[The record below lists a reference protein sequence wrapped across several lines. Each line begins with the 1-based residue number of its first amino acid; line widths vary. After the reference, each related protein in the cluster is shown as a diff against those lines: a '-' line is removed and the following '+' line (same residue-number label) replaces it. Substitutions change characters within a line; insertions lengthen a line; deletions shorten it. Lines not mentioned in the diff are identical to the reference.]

1 MNLSPRTLLRKNDW
15 TELIRT
21 LPEGE
26 FISPDK
32 LKRSRYDALKAV
44 CIRENRYKTEFY
56 YRISCAGGVVRIFK
70 ERRMNDGESTEQ
82 QLQAERTL

>member
-15 TELIRT
+15 TELIRC

-26 FISPDK
+26 FTSPDK
-32 LKRSRYDALKAV
+32 LTRSRYDALKAV
-44 CIRENRYKTEFY
+44 CIRENRNQQEFY
-56 YRISCAGGVVRIFK
+56 YRPSCAGGKYRIFK